1 MSNSLVSIVCFCNR
15 KIMRTQQDVDYVG
28 DRVVVEPIDVP
39 FGITYKELLE
49 MIYSIANINRE
60 HFQLILSCKL

>member
-1 MSNSLVSIVCFCNR
+1 M
-15 KIMRTQQDVDYVG
+15 
-28 DRVVVEPIDVP
+28 VEPIDVP